1 MMKDRIDKIL
11 DSYKTIAV
19 VGASPKKE
27 RPSWQVAKYMQ
38 ENGYRIVPVRP
49 GVDEILGEKCYSSL
63 SEIPF
68 QIDVVDV
75 FRRSDAVMPVV
86 EEAIKI
92 GAKVV
97 WLQLGIKN
105 AQAEKKAED
114 AGLLVVS
121 DRCIKIEHSK
131 RKGSKKKNS

>member
-1 MMKDRIDKIL
+1 MESKIEGIL
-11 DSYKTIAV
+11 KSCKTIAV

-38 ENGYRIVPVRP
+38 ENGYKIVPVRP
-49 GVDEILGEKCYSSL
+49 GVDEILGEKCYSNL

-114 AGLLVVS
+114 AGLLVIS

>member
-1 MMKDRIDKIL
+1 MKDRIDKIL

>member
-1 MMKDRIDKIL
+1 
-11 DSYKTIAV
+11 
-19 VGASPKKE
+19 
-27 RPSWQVAKYMQ
+27 
-38 ENGYRIVPVRP
+38 
-49 GVDEILGEKCYSSL
+49 
-63 SEIPF
+63 
-68 QIDVVDV
+68 
-75 FRRSDAVMPVV
+75 MPVV

-114 AGLLVVS
+114 AGLLVIS